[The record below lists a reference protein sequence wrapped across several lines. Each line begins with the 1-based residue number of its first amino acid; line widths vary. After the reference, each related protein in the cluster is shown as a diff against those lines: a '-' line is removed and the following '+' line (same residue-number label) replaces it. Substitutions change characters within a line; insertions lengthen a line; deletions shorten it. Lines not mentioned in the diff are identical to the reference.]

1 MDTRNAGRVAG
12 KVALVTG
19 AASGIG
25 KAAAQRL
32 AAEGATVVAT
42 DRDGAGVA
50 AVAAAL
56 GPPHWAATLDVTDE
70 AGWAAVVAEVVARA
84 GRLDVLVNSAG
95 IGRFGDIE
103 STTVDDF
110 RLMYRVNVE
119 GTFLG
124 CRAAVGA
131 MKAGGGGSIINL
143 SSVAGL
149 IGVPDL
155 AGYCASKGAV
165 RLLTKSVALHCAKQG
180 YRIRCNS
187 LHPSFIDTPMV
198 EAMAAA
204 MGDVGA
210 AKAQL
215 AKAAP
220 LGRLGQVDD
229 VTAAIVYL
237 ASEEGAFVTG
247 AELAIDG
254 GLTAR

>member
-1 MDTRNAGRVAG
+1 MSSTGRVAG
-12 KVALVTG
+12 KIALITG
-19 AASGIG
+19 GASGIG
-25 KAAAQRL
+25 RAAAQRL
-32 AAEGATVVAT
+32 AAEGATVIVT
-42 DRDGAGVA
+42 DRDGPGAA

-56 GPPHWAATLDVTDE
+56 GAPHAAATLDVTDE
-70 AGWAAVVAEVVARA
+70 AAWAAVVADAVARH

-95 IGRFGDIE
+95 IGRHGDIE
-103 STTVDDF
+103 STTLADF

-131 MKAGGGGSIINL
+131 MKAHGGAIINL

-198 EAMAAA
+198 DAMAAA
-204 MGDVGA
+204 LGDPAA

-215 AKAAP
+215 GRAAP
-220 LGRLGQVDD
+220 LGRLGHVDD
-229 VTAAIVYL
+229 VTAAILYL
-237 ASEEGAFVTG
+237 ASDEGAFVTG